1 MKEIKTRPIFKTV
14 FAVGRDDEGSVD
26 ACLTDCLL
34 TSVVTDLKGRL
45 CCHKRLSVHRGGG
58 KGRVSLVPMSFLGG
72 RVSLVLCH
80 FCEEG

>member
-14 FAVGRDDEGSVD
+14 FAVGGDDEGSVD
-26 ACLTDCLL
+26 ACITDCLL

-45 CCHKRLSVHRGGG
+45 CFHKRLSVHRRGE
-58 KGRVSLVPMSFLGG
+58 GRVSLVPMSFVGG

-80 FCEEG
+80 FWEEG